1 MTISMTRRALMVFVG
16 LACAGSITLAHAA
29 PVSFTV
35 PLTGAQQVP
44 PVDTPGSGSADLTYD
59 PGTKV
64 VTWNITF
71 SGLSSDATMAHFH
84 GPAASG
90 KNGPVKVWL
99 SEKGAAVASPLK
111 GQATLSSADAQE
123 FVSGQMYINVHT
135 KDHPAGEIRGQVQP
149 PKSD

>member
-1 MTISMTRRALMVFVG
+1 MVFVG

-71 SGLSSDATMAHFH
+71 TGLSSDATMAHFH

-99 SEKGAAVASPLK
+99 SEKGAAVTSPLK

>member
-1 MTISMTRRALMVFVG
+1 MTRRALMVFVG

-71 SGLSSDATMAHFH
+71 TGLSSDATMAHFH

-99 SEKGAAVASPLK
+99 SEKGAAVTSPLK

>member
-99 SEKGAAVASPLK
+99 SEKGAAVTSPLK